1 MALRSRRSGVPGG
14 DRGRERCSPALGGE
28 MAYGGGQSPV
38 SLRLGKIH
46 PALSF
51 LPIFLLS
58 LSFFLSLFFF
68 SSFLSSFLSP
78 SFSSFFLFLFF
89 LSLSFLLYFSLVIFL
104 SLSPILFLLSP
115 LFLSFFLPFSLLSLP
130 HVLFPPLD
138 PSPSPPSIGSDWRF
152 CSTSSEE
159 STTNGVFLVCVG
171 CCVFFISLS
180 PAGHGGVNQLGGV
193 FVNGRPLPDV
203 VRQRIVELAHQGVR
217 PCDISRQLRVSHGCV
232 SKILGRY
239 YETGSIKPGVIGGS
253 KPKVATPK
261 VVDKIAEYKR
271 QNPTMFAWEIRDRL
285 LAEGICDNDT
295 VPSVSSINRI
305 IRTKVQQPFHPTPDG
320 SGTGVTAPGHT
331 IDVSE
336 GSVPNGDSQSSV
348 DSLRKH
354 LRGDT
359 FTQQQL
365 EALDRVFERPSY
377 PDVFQTSE
385 HIKSEQGNE
394 YSLPALTPGLDEVK
408 SSLSTSANPDLGT
421 NVSGPQ
427 TYPVVTENL
436 SSPLSIKQEPHG
448 ASLTPFTPTTPV
460 GSGQAD
466 LQPFHMALSD
476 DASTPCYSAFLHH
489 GAHFGQS
496 SSQPLIAGRDMAST
510 TLPGYPPH
518 VPPTGQGSYPT
529 STLAGMVPGSEFS
542 GNPYSHPQY
551 TTYNEAWRFSNPALL
566 MPHPGAPHLPLLPL
580 PMTATSYHGNHMKL
594 QGDSLGL
601 HIVPV

>member
-1 MALRSRRSGVPGG
+1 MDMHCKA
-14 DRGRERCSPALGGE
+14 D
-28 MAYGGGQSPV
+28 
-38 SLRLGKIH
+38 
-46 PALSF
+46 
-51 LPIFLLS
+51 
-58 LSFFLSLFFF
+58 
-68 SSFLSSFLSP
+68 
-78 SFSSFFLFLFF
+78 
-89 LSLSFLLYFSLVIFL
+89 
-104 SLSPILFLLSP
+104 
-115 LFLSFFLPFSLLSLP
+115 PFSAMHP
-130 HVLFPPLD
+130 
-138 PSPSPPSIGSDWRF
+138 
-152 CSTSSEE
+152 
-159 STTNGVFLVCVG
+159 
-171 CCVFFISLS
+171 
-180 PAGHGGVNQLGGV
+180 GHGGVNQLGGV

-295 VPSVSSINRI
+295 VSLSLLMSSASLCPRALGLWPTITTAILMPFPPSFHPVPSTASPPVSSASNDPVGSYSINGILGIPRSNGEK
-305 IRTKVQQPFHPTPDG
+305 RKRDE
-320 SGTGVTAPGHT
+320 
-331 IDVSE
+331 DVSE
-336 GSVPNGDSQSSV
+336 GSVPNGDSQSGV

-354 LRGDT
+354 LRADT

-377 PDVFQTSE
+377 PDVFQASE

-408 SSLSTSANPDLGT
+408 SSLSASTNPELGS
-421 NVSGPQ
+421 NVSGTQ
-427 TYPVVTENL
+427 TYPVVT
-436 SSPLSIKQEPHG
+436 
-448 ASLTPFTPTTPV
+448 
-460 GSGQAD
+460 
-466 LQPFHMALSD
+466 
-476 DASTPCYSAFLHH
+476 
-489 GAHFGQS
+489 
-496 SSQPLIAGRDMAST
+496 GRDMAST

-551 TTYNEAWRFSNPALL
+551 TAYNEAWRFSNPALL
-566 MPHPGAPHLPLLPL
+566 MPPPGAPPLPLLPL
-580 PMTATSYHGNHMKL
+580 PMTATSYRGDHIKL
-594 QGDSLGL
+594 QADSFGL

>member
-1 MALRSRRSGVPGG
+1 MEQCM
-14 DRGRERCSPALGGE
+14 GRAVLKL
-28 MAYGGGQSPV
+28 
-38 SLRLGKIH
+38 SLRGDTAAAA
-46 PALSF
+46 AL
-51 LPIFLLS
+51 LPLLC
-58 LSFFLSLFFF
+58 L
-68 SSFLSSFLSP
+68 P
-78 SFSSFFLFLFF
+78 MDMHCKAD
-89 LSLSFLLYFSLVIFL
+89 
-104 SLSPILFLLSP
+104 
-115 LFLSFFLPFSLLSLP
+115 PFSAMHP
-130 HVLFPPLD
+130 
-138 PSPSPPSIGSDWRF
+138 
-152 CSTSSEE
+152 
-159 STTNGVFLVCVG
+159 
-171 CCVFFISLS
+171 
-180 PAGHGGVNQLGGV
+180 GHGGVNQLGGV

-320 SGTGVTAPGHT
+320 AGTGVTAPGHT
-331 IDVSE
+331 IVPSTASPPVSSASNDPVGSYSINGILGIPRSNGEKRKRDEDVSE
-336 GSVPNGDSQSSV
+336 GSVPNGDSQSGV

-354 LRGDT
+354 LRADT

-377 PDVFQTSE
+377 PDVFQASE

-408 SSLSTSANPDLGT
+408 SGLSASANPELGS
-421 NVSGPQ
+421 NVSGTQ
-427 TYPVVTENL
+427 TYPVVT
-436 SSPLSIKQEPHG
+436 
-448 ASLTPFTPTTPV
+448 
-460 GSGQAD
+460 
-466 LQPFHMALSD
+466 
-476 DASTPCYSAFLHH
+476 
-489 GAHFGQS
+489 
-496 SSQPLIAGRDMAST
+496 GRDMAST

-551 TTYNEAWRFSNPALL
+551 TAYNEAWRFSNPALL
-566 MPHPGAPHLPLLPL
+566 MPPPGAPPLPLLPL
-580 PMTATSYHGNHMKL
+580 PMTATSYRGDHIKL
-594 QGDSLGL
+594 QADSFGL

>member
-1 MALRSRRSGVPGG
+1 MDMHCKA
-14 DRGRERCSPALGGE
+14 D
-28 MAYGGGQSPV
+28 
-38 SLRLGKIH
+38 
-46 PALSF
+46 
-51 LPIFLLS
+51 
-58 LSFFLSLFFF
+58 
-68 SSFLSSFLSP
+68 
-78 SFSSFFLFLFF
+78 
-89 LSLSFLLYFSLVIFL
+89 
-104 SLSPILFLLSP
+104 
-115 LFLSFFLPFSLLSLP
+115 PFSAMHP
-130 HVLFPPLD
+130 
-138 PSPSPPSIGSDWRF
+138 
-152 CSTSSEE
+152 
-159 STTNGVFLVCVG
+159 
-171 CCVFFISLS
+171 
-180 PAGHGGVNQLGGV
+180 GHGGVNQLGGV

-320 SGTGVTAPGHT
+320 SGTPVSAPGHT
-331 IDVSE
+331 ID
-336 GSVPNGDSQSSV
+336 GSDGSGPNGDSQSSV
-348 DSLRKH
+348 ESLRKH
-354 LRGDT
+354 LRADN

-377 PDVFQTSE
+377 SDVFQASE
-385 HIKSEQGNE
+385 HIKSEQANE

-408 SSLSTSANPDLGT
+408 SSLTVSGNADLGN

-427 TYPVVTENL
+427 SYPVVT
-436 SSPLSIKQEPHG
+436 
-448 ASLTPFTPTTPV
+448 
-460 GSGQAD
+460 
-466 LQPFHMALSD
+466 
-476 DASTPCYSAFLHH
+476 
-489 GAHFGQS
+489 
-496 SSQPLIAGRDMAST
+496 GRDMTST

-529 STLAGMVPGSEFS
+529 STLAGMVPGTNVSVHHSVQPVECCSCLSSSKPCLFHCRTGSGSEFS

-566 MPHPGAPHLPLLPL
+566 SSPYYYS
-580 PMTATSYHGNHMKL
+580 ATSRGSAPPTAATAYDRH
-594 QGDSLGL
+594 
-601 HIVPV
+601 